1 MEIDNSTNIDRVRQ
15 LIDPSDHIALT
26 PSVVSQ
32 LVFGTQCFRE
42 NPQHPILTALK
53 SGLHCMLDNETSLVN
68 SFGGSTELIIL
79 ALLEPDY
86 HNLDD
91 ESANQDGSTSGL
103 NYPALAQSWMDQFS
117 RYLQGAGHPV
127 NDPSNHTPGQ
137 ELVAHDLLFRSRLI
151 LKSVCALEYM
161 PLNCSDRIRVNFQKS
176 SPVGWTSDS
185 VGLEIHTCFKSID
198 VHLCQQTATIIGQ
211 DVPNDTSVSTP
222 FDRWIHS
229 AFNMQADTYTAS

>member
-1 MEIDNSTNIDRVRQ
+1 
-15 LIDPSDHIALT
+15 
-26 PSVVSQ
+26 
-32 LVFGTQCFRE
+32 
-42 NPQHPILTALK
+42 
-53 SGLHCMLDNETSLVN
+53 MLDNETSLVN
-68 SFGGSTELIIL
+68 SFGGSTELIVTQLCSGRFLTSYTQIV

-103 NYPALAQSWMDQFS
+103 NYPALARSWMDQFS
-117 RYLQGAGHPV
+117 RYLQGAGHPA

-137 ELVAHDLLFRSRLI
+137 ELVTHDLLFRSRLI